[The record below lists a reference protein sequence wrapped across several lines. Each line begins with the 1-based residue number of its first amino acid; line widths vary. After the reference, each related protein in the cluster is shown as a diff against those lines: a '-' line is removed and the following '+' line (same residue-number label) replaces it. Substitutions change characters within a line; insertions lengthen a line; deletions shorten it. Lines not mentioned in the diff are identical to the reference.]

1 MESLELALHARAL
14 GPSGALLDE
23 LRLAGSG
30 KKKYS
35 IIYFSLF
42 RVSTLALARRQ
53 ARLHIGFKV

>member
-30 KKKYS
+30 KKNTLLY
-35 IIYFSLF
+35 IFSLF

-53 ARLHIGFKV
+53 ARLHIGFRV